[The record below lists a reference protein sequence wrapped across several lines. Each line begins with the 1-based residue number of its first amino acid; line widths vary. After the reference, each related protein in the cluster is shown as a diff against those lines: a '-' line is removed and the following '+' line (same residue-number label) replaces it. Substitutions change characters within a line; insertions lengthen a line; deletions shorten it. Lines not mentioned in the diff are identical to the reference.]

1 MDTATQT
8 IQPTSTVEFADIPE
22 SQIPYPTL
30 FRVAVTPARP
40 RKKTAGGIYI
50 PEKGQDNEATMQ
62 QVCKIVAIGPSAFK
76 GDLFKHDPIT
86 ARNAVVGATVV
97 IGTYA
102 GQRMEIHNHGPD
114 SADWPT
120 NRVFFIQDHDILT
133 VIPNAEDYKMF
144 NG

>member
-1 MDTATQT
+1 MDTQTQT
-8 IQPTSTVEFADIPE
+8 KTSNVEFADIPAD
-22 SQIPYPTL
+22 QIPYPTL

-50 PEKGQDNEATMQ
+50 PDQGQNNESIMQ
-62 QVCKIVAIGPSAFK
+62 QVCKIVALGPSCFK
-76 GDLFKHDPIT
+76 GDLFKNDPIT
-86 ARNAVVGATVV
+86 ARNAVVGAIVV

-120 NRVFFIQDHDILT
+120 NRVFFINDHDILT
-133 VIPNAEDYKMF
+133 VIPNADDYKMF